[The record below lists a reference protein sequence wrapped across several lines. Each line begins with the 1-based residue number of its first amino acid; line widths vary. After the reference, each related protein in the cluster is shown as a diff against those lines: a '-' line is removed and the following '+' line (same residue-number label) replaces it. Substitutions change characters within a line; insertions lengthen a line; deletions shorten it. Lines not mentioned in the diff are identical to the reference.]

1 MDNEALKNLVNGIGA
16 MCEMAGLL
24 RDNLI
29 KNGFTREEAVTIVRS
44 FITES
49 FSDRGE

>member
-1 MDNEALKNLVNGIGA
+1 MDNDTLKNLINGIGA

-29 KNGFTREEAVTIVRS
+29 KNGFTRDEAVAIVNS
-44 FITES
+44 FIVET
-49 FSDRGE
+49 FSNKGE